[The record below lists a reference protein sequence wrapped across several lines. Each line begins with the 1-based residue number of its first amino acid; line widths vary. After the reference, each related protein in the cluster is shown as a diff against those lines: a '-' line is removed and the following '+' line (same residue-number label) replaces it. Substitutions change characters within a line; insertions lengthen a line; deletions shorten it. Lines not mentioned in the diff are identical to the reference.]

1 MKKSKLTLLLVLTLV
16 LSLFL
21 AACSGDKTSSDN
33 NSTEKPKEK
42 EPKSEL
48 AENQELRVLESSE
61 IPSMDSAM
69 AQDEVSFTMLAST
82 QEGLY
87 IQDAESKLIPGVAEG
102 EPEANAEGTEF
113 TVKIKQGLTWA
124 NGEPL
129 TAKDFVFSWKRAVD
143 PKTASPYGPYMMNG
157 KLKGAQAITDNAA
170 AKKPYNIDDLGVQAV
185 DDNTLKVTMEK
196 PMTVEF
202 FKGLMAFGTFMPQN
216 EKFVTEQGA
225 KFATTAASSLSNGP
239 FKLTE
244 WEGPTATKW
253 VIEKNDK
260 YHGAKDVVLTK
271 ISFNVVK
278 DPQTSV
284 NLIETG
290 EADISGKLASD
301 IVPQYEG
308 DERMISWLDPS
319 VFWLKMNQK
328 NNPALK
334 NLNIR
339 KAIAMGFNKEDLAT
353 NVLNNGSIP
362 ANYAVPSDFVKD
374 ENGKDFRDANG
385 DMLTYN
391 VEEAKKAWEAG
402 LKELGKSEVEI
413 RYLGGDTETSKKID
427 QYMKNQLETN
437 LKGLKIKLE
446 SVPFAVRLD
455 RDVKQDYDLQAAGWG
470 PDYLDPI
477 SFSDLWITDGGNNKM
492 SYSNPEYDKLIKE
505 SQNTSDQAKR
515 WEALQKAE
523 KILLEEDA
531 AIAPIY
537 QRAANMLVNPKVQG
551 FNHHGVG
558 PNHSFQFMS
567 MAK

>member
-1 MKKSKLTLLLVLTLV
+1 MKKSKFSFLLVLTLV
-16 LSLFL
+16 LSIFL
-21 AACSGDKTSSDN
+21 AACGDKKTEEKAGSD
-33 NSTEKPKEK
+33 SKETK
-42 EPKSEL
+42 L
-48 AENQELRVLESSE
+48 AEKQELRVLESSE

-69 AQDEVSFTMLAST
+69 AQDEVSFTMLTTT

-87 IQDAESKLIPGVAEG
+87 IQDEKSNLVPGVAEG
-102 EPEANAEGTEF
+102 EPEANADGTEF
-113 TVKIKQGLTWA
+113 TVKLKKDLKWS
-124 NGEPL
+124 NGDAL
-129 TAKDFVFSWKRAVD
+129 TAKDFVFAWKRAVD

-157 KLKGAQAITDNAA
+157 KIKGAEAITENAA
-170 AKKPYNIDDLGVQAV
+170 ANKAYNLDDLGVQAV
-185 DDNTLKVTMEK
+185 DDTTLKITMEK

-225 KFATTAASSLSNGP
+225 KFATTAESSLSNGP

-244 WEGPTATKW
+244 WNGPTAQKW
-253 VIEKNDK
+253 TVEKNEN
-260 YHGAKDVVLTK
+260 YHGTKDVNLTK
-271 ISFNVVK
+271 IMFNVVK
-278 DPQTSV
+278 DPQAAV
-284 NLIETG
+284 NLIESG
-290 EADISGKLASD
+290 EADISAKLSSD

-308 DERMISWLDPS
+308 DERMQSWLDPS

-328 NNPALK
+328 QNPALK
-334 NLNIR
+334 NVNIR
-339 KAIAMGFNKEDLAT
+339 KAIAMGFNKEDLAKD
-353 NVLNNGSIP
+353 VLNNGTIP

-402 LKELGKSEVEI
+402 LKELGKKEVTI
-413 RYLGGDTETSKKID
+413 KYLGGDTESSKKVD

-437 LKGLKIKLE
+437 LPGLTIKLE

-455 RDVKQDYDLQAAGWG
+455 RDTKQDYDLQAAGWG

-477 SFSDLWITDGGNNKM
+477 SFSDLWVTGGGNNKM
-492 SYSNPEYDKLIKE
+492 DYSNPEYDKLIEE
-505 SQNTSDQAKR
+505 SQNTADQAKR

-523 KILLEEDA
+523 KILLEQDA

-537 QRAANMLVNPKVQG
+537 QRASSMLVATKVKG

-558 PNHSFQFMS
+558 PNHSYQFMS
-567 MAK
+567 IVE